1 MTAEPVLE
9 FEALRALLARYVR
22 TPLGLAELASV
33 APGSDRAAIESA
45 LADVAEAIEHA
56 RTVSQPQPAS
66 RGAAIRVRFELG
78 ADPRPAVARLAIEG
92 ATLDAAEIYEL
103 TRLLDLAA
111 DARAVLLPARERFPR
126 LAAHASALADLRDLA
141 RQLRG
146 KILPDGS
153 LADDASVA
161 LGKLR
166 RDAEKQR
173 RLIEESLARFLRAHH
188 EDGTLQEDFVTIR
201 NDRFVVPIV
210 TGRERRVDGVIHGSS
225 GSGHT
230 MFVEPLETIH
240 LNNELVRIH
249 EEELREVHRLL
260 REFTSRLREHAR
272 EISAM
277 AEVLGRLELLFA
289 KAEFA
294 AEFRCCVPRLSSPA
308 TRRLALREA
317 RHPLLE
323 DILRPKRKPVV
334 PVSLSL
340 GNSPAQRS
348 PTQPDGPE
356 FLTVREAEPALRGLE
371 GNSPAQPSLT
381 QPDGRE
387 FLTDREAEPALRG
400 LGGNSPAQPSLTR
413 ADGPEFLTRGLEG
426 EQRTLLISG
435 PNTGGKT
442 VALKTVGLLA
452 LMAHAGLPVPA
463 AEAEFPLFD
472 RVLADIGDHQS
483 LQESLSSF
491 SAHIGAIRSMLER
504 ATPDSLVLL
513 DELGRAT
520 DPEEGGALGV
530 VLLETF
536 RARGAFTL
544 ASTHLMAMKVYG
556 ASTPGVLNG
565 SMGFDEETLEPTYVL
580 RLGAPGKSAGLDI
593 AARLG
598 LSADVIEAARE
609 RMTNAERDVSR
620 FLAELH
626 KQMAAIEEERASV
639 AAREQAV
646 EARERSLE
654 QTLERK
660 YSART
665 AEIERRAAELSSE
678 FERRAQE
685 TLGELSQKARAKVAK
700 TRREYQEAV
709 GAVAKV
715 AGAPVSSTPASTA
728 LAEGVRVRLKG
739 IRQPATVRR
748 LLSNDLLEV
757 DAGFMRMRVTA
768 ADIEEVLPAAGAPA
782 RTHGQSTGI
791 SFRQGP
797 TFETS
802 YREINLIG
810 QRAEQACE
818 QVEKFLDSAT
828 LAQVERVRIVH
839 GHGMGVLKKAV
850 ADVLKNSPYVEKFY
864 AAPPEEGGSGATIAE
879 LK

>member
-1 MTAEPVLE
+1 MHAEPVLE
-9 FEALRALLARYVR
+9 FDALRGLLARYVR
-22 TPLGLAELASV
+22 TPLGHAELAKV
-33 APGSDRAAIESA
+33 APTSDRDAIESA
-45 LADVAEAIEHA
+45 LSDTAEAIEHL
-56 RTVSQPQPAS
+56 RSTSQPQPAS
-66 RGAAIRVRFELG
+66 RGAVVRVRFELG
-78 ADPRPAVARLAIEG
+78 ADPMPAVVRLGIEG
-92 ATLDAAEIYEL
+92 ASLDASEIYEL
-103 TRLLDLAA
+103 TRLLDLAG
-111 DARAVLLPARERFPR
+111 DARAMLLPAREKLPR
-126 LAAHASALADLRDLA
+126 LAGYASQIADLRDLA

-166 RDAEKQR
+166 RDAERQR

-210 TGRERRVDGVIHGSS
+210 SGRERRVDGVIHGSS
-225 GSGHT
+225 GSGAT

-240 LNNELVRIH
+240 LNNDLVRIH
-249 EEELREVHRLL
+249 EEELREIHRLL
-260 REFTSRLREHAR
+260 REFTSRLREHAG
-272 EISAM
+272 EIKLM
-277 AEVLGRLELLFA
+277 AEVLGRLEFLFA

-294 AEFRCCVPRLSSPA
+294 VEFNCSVPHLSPPSS
-308 TRRLALREA
+308 RRLLLCDA

-323 DILRPKRKPVV
+323 DILRPRRKHVV
-334 PVSLSL
+334 PVSV
-340 GNSPAQRS
+340 A
-348 PTQPDGPE
+348 
-356 FLTVREAEPALRGLE
+356 
-371 GNSPAQPSLT
+371 
-381 QPDGRE
+381 
-387 FLTDREAEPALRG
+387 
-400 LGGNSPAQPSLTR
+400 
-413 ADGPEFLTRGLEG
+413 LEG
-426 EQRTLLISG
+426 EERTLLISG

-442 VALKTVGLLA
+442 VALKTLGLLA

-472 RVLADIGDHQS
+472 QVLADIGDHQS

-491 SAHIGAIRSMLER
+491 SAHIGAIRTMLER
-504 ATPDSLVLL
+504 ATVDSLILL

-530 VLLETF
+530 VILETF
-536 RARGAFTL
+536 RAMGAFTL

-556 ASTPGVLNG
+556 ASTPGVRNG

-598 LSADVIEAARE
+598 LSPAVIQAARE
-609 RMTNAERDVSR
+609 RMTNTERDVSL
-620 FLAELH
+620 FLAEMH
-626 KQMAAIEEERASV
+626 KKMAVLDEERARTT
-639 AAREQAV
+639 AREQAV

-660 YSART
+660 YTART
-665 AEIERRAAELSSE
+665 AEIERRAAELSRD

-685 TLGELSQKARAKVAK
+685 TIGELSQKARAKVAK

-709 GAVAKV
+709 ESL
-715 AGAPVSSTPASTA
+715 APSAAAPTSQSPPKPAQPK

-748 LLSNDLLEV
+748 LLSGDVVEV
-757 DAGFMRMRVTA
+757 DAGFLRMQVPV
-768 ADIEEVLPAAGAPA
+768 ADIEEVLPDTQAPTKKSGLSA
-782 RTHGQSTGI
+782 GI
-791 SFRQGP
+791 SFNQGP
-797 TFETS
+797 SFETS

-828 LAQVERVRIVH
+828 LAQVDRVRIVH
-839 GHGMGVLKKAV
+839 GHGMGILKKAV
-850 ADVLKNSPYVEKFY
+850 ADLLKDSPHVEKFY
-864 AAPPEEGGSGATIAE
+864 MAPPEEGGNGATIVE

>member
-9 FEALRALLARYVR
+9 FEALRELLARFVR
-22 TPLGLAELASV
+22 TPLGRAELDRI
-33 APGSDRAAIESA
+33 APGSDRDAIESA
-45 LADVAEAIEHA
+45 LADTAEAIEHL
-56 RTVSQPQPAS
+56 RTASQPQPAS

-78 ADPRPAVARLAIEG
+78 ADPMPAVVRLGIEG

-103 TRLLDLAA
+103 TRLVDLAGE
-111 DARAVLLPARERFPR
+111 ARAVLLPARERFPR
-126 LAAHASALADLRDLA
+126 LAAQVSAIADLRDLA

-249 EEELREVHRLL
+249 EEELREIHRLL

-272 EISAM
+272 DISIM

-289 KAEFA
+289 KADFA
-294 AEFRCCVPRLSSPA
+294 VEFRCSVPRLSGSSA
-308 TRRLALREA
+308 RRLILREA

-334 PVSLSL
+334 PVSV
-340 GNSPAQRS
+340 
-348 PTQPDGPE
+348 
-356 FLTVREAEPALRGLE
+356 FLEA
-371 GNSPAQPSLT
+371 
-381 QPDGRE
+381 
-387 FLTDREAEPALRG
+387 
-400 LGGNSPAQPSLTR
+400 
-413 ADGPEFLTRGLEG
+413 G
-426 EQRTLLISG
+426 ERTLLISG

-472 RVLADIGDHQS
+472 QVLADIGDHQS

-491 SAHIGAIRSMLER
+491 SAHIGAIRTMLER
-504 ATPDSLVLL
+504 ATADSLVLL

-530 VLLETF
+530 VILETF
-536 RARGAFTL
+536 RERGAFTL

-556 ASTPGVLNG
+556 ASTEGVRNG
-565 SMGFDEETLEPTYVL
+565 SMGFDEDTLEPTYVL

-598 LSADVIEAARE
+598 LSPAVIDAARA

-626 KQMAAIEEERASV
+626 KQMAAIEEERVLV
-639 AAREQAV
+639 AAREKTV
-646 EARERSLE
+646 EARERSIE
-654 QTLERK
+654 HALERK
-660 YSART
+660 YAAKT
-665 AEIERRAAELSSE
+665 TEIEHRAAELSSE
-678 FERRAQE
+678 FERRVQE
-685 TLGELSQKARAKVAK
+685 TIGELSQKARAKVAK

-709 GAVAKV
+709 EAVAKV
-715 AGAPVSSTPASTA
+715 AGAPPGQAGQQASAQPEATPKPAA
-728 LAEGVRVRLKG
+728 PKLVEGVRVRLKG
-739 IRQPATVRR
+739 IRQPATVRK
-748 LLSNDLLEV
+748 LLSNDVVEV
-757 DAGFMRMRVTA
+757 DAGFLRMQVPVADVEEILPASGTA
-768 ADIEEVLPAAGAPA
+768 AAKTA
-782 RTHGQSTGI
+782 GI
-791 SFRQGP
+791 SFHQGP
-797 TFETS
+797 SFETS

-839 GHGMGVLKKAV
+839 GHGMGILKKAI

-864 AAPPEEGGSGATIAE
+864 VAPPEEGGSGATIAE